1 MSSELI
7 ISIKL
12 YHSMQHWIYF
22 IIILYQC
29 IPTGCI
35 SRKEQK
41 FGLISVNGKKKPQNQ
56 EAIFQLFYL
65 TQFWILLFTSWLQ
78 EIKLQH

>member
-1 MSSELI
+1 MA
-7 ISIKL
+7 
-12 YHSMQHWIYF
+12 
-22 IIILYQC
+22 
-29 IPTGCI
+29 
-35 SRKEQK
+35 KE
-41 FGLISVNGKKKPQNQ
+41 KPQNQ